1 MRGGYVEPTIA
12 CYPGES
18 FIDIPEF
25 YQFLNKGMAGSHITA
40 QKITITQDDIDC
52 GVRKIVEEVQL
63 DKYNDFEIFS
73 LQDVIKKLR

>member
-1 MRGGYVEPTIA
+1 MEPTIA

-18 FIDIPEF
+18 YIDIPEF
-25 YQFLNKGMAGSHITA
+25 YQFLNKGMAGCHITA

-52 GVRKIVEEVQL
+52 GARKIVEEVQL

-73 LQDVIKKLR
+73 L